1 MIDFYIEAIISIA
14 LVTLVTVLVIL
25 LLFMLAD
32 FPYYLRW
39 FIHDMKIRKHN
50 KKVLRLKDDNK

>member
-1 MIDFYIEAIISIA
+1 MMLSFYIDAIINIA
-14 LVTLVTVLVIL
+14 LVTALVIL

-50 KKVLRLKDDNK
+50 KKVSRLKDENK